1 MMRLLDE
8 LADEHRLVDDVA
20 GSLIRFSERAAAG
33 SVEAAD
39 VADFVTFFRVFVAG
53 FHHRREE
60 ETLFPAL
67 IDRAEVPADRGPL
80 PAIAA
85 DHREAVRFVAELE
98 GASGDPERAADVARR
113 FAHHLWE
120 HVDKED
126 SVLLPEARD
135 RLRRNGVTRLVGRE
149 PTAGELAAREI
160 GARLT
165 ERFPPA
171 DDPDHVR
178 GDGCVVCS
186 AFGDTCAGIETEW
199 WNDWER
205 EYHRSLDEG

>member
-1 MMRLLDE
+1 MLLLDE
-8 LADEHRLVDDVA
+8 LGQEHRLVDEVA
-20 GSLIRFSERAAAG
+20 GSLVRFSQQAATG
-33 SVEAAD
+33 EVQPAD
-39 VADFVTFFRVFVAG
+39 VADFVRFFRVFVAG
-53 FHHRREE
+53 FHHQREE

-67 IDRAEVPADRGPL
+67 VDSAEVPKDRGPL

-85 DHREAVRFVAELE
+85 DHREAVLFVDALE
-98 GASGDPERAADVARR
+98 AASGDPKRAAEVALR

-126 SVLLPEARD
+126 SVLLPEARE
-135 RLRRNGVTRLVGRE
+135 RLRRNGVTRLEGRA
-149 PTAGELAAREI
+149 PTAEEQAAREV
-160 GARLT
+160 GEQLT
-165 ERFPPA
+165 ERFPPL

-186 AFGDTCAGIETEW
+186 AFGETCSGIETEW
-199 WNDWER
+199 WTTWDH